1 VAAATPMPDDSG
13 DTTANDITVL
23 RSNSGAGSGKPAPTP
38 RILKQR
44 FVLDEKLGSG
54 GMGTVYRAKDLRKV
68 EAQDRQPYVAIKV
81 LNNDFR
87 THPDA
92 FIALQREAS
101 KSQGIAHPNIVSIFD
116 FDKDGDV
123 PYMTMELLQGQELAA
138 LLRDYPSGL
147 PDAMLWP
154 LVEGVCAG
162 LKRAHDAGIT
172 HSDFKPGNIFVTRD
186 GVAKIL
192 DFGIARAVRVH
203 NQDGDHTVFDPA
215 KFAALTP
222 AFASREMLLGEAPEP
237 ADDIYSLGVVVYL
250 MLTGR
255 HPYDRVRA
263 DEAADLGMQP
273 ERIKRLSRRRWRM
286 LSRMLA
292 FDRSD
297 RPQTMDEV
305 ISGLKRHSPLRPW
318 LIGGVATAVA
328 FSSVAMWLGS
338 AGVERAVVARDTLV
352 GAQVT
357 RIDALLQEP
366 AFDSAWQ
373 QRVNEELAALAQLDA
388 KGDAPA
394 TARGR
399 VLAALGSRIAT
410 TEDFDTAYGL
420 LRYADTL
427 APNGHFVAGHESLE
441 QRAATRV
448 RALARQDRFDAAW
461 VATAEVELAQF
472 QRAFPHS
479 PLRAELELE
488 LGEAYLVAIQ
498 RLIDAHELERAQT
511 LIGIARSRVFDPDA
525 FAPFTEELEALRRQA
540 KSAEELAARRA
551 AQAALEAAL
560 GEATSIDCQF
570 ADAAAA
576 QQRVAGLT
584 QRFPDAAETIATAI
598 TGWLARCVNELGEV
612 DEGRALALKGQA
624 IVEFGAL
631 PLFTELK
638 LDPCRR
644 RSLIGNGATTG
655 QDGYCTDDLGAG
667 LIGPR
672 LVIVG
677 DAEQRFGI
685 GKFEVSW
692 GEIAP
697 FCAATGRCK
706 PDSDLSRPATDIDE
720 DLARAYAGWLSH
732 RSGRVYRLPTRDEW
746 QQVAAAP
753 QRGAC
758 AATNATDVSA
768 VTAVAQNALGVA
780 GIVGNVREWATDGDD
795 VVQLDAMVSDPS
807 TCAVEVRTAGSAG
820 IGARSGL
827 RLVREVP

>member
-1 VAAATPMPDDSG
+1 MSDENG

-23 RSNSGAGSGKPAPTP
+23 RSNTGGGSGQAAPTP

-138 LLRDYPSGL
+138 LLRDYPNGL
-147 PDAMLWP
+147 PNAMVWP
-154 LVEGVCAG
+154 LVDGMCAG

-172 HSDFKPGNIFVTRD
+172 HSDFKPGNVFVTRD

-203 NQDGDHTVFDPA
+203 NQDGDHTVFDLG

-263 DEAADLGMQP
+263 DEAAELGMQP
-273 ERIKRLSRRRWRM
+273 ERIKRLSRRQWRT
-286 LSRMLA
+286 LARMLA
-292 FDRSD
+292 FDRAE
-297 RPQTMDEV
+297 RPQKMDDV
-305 ISGLKRHSPLRPW
+305 ISGLQRHSPLRPW
-318 LIGGVATAVA
+318 LIGGVLAAAVL
-328 FSSVAMWLGS
+328 SSVAVWLGS
-338 AGVERAVVARDTLV
+338 AGVERAAVARDTLV
-352 GAQVT
+352 EAQMT
-357 RIDALLQEP
+357 RIDALLHEP
-366 AFDSAWQ
+366 DFDTVWQ
-373 QRVNEELAALAQLDA
+373 QRVDEELAALGKVDPNGEAET
-388 KGDAPA
+388 

-399 VLAALGSRIAT
+399 ILAALGDRIAT

-420 LRYADTL
+420 LRYADSL
-427 APNGHFVAGHESLE
+427 APDGRFAAGHETLE
-441 QRAATRV
+441 QRAAARV
-448 RALARQDRFDAAW
+448 RALAHTDRYDAAW
-461 VATAEVELAQF
+461 VATAEVELKQF

-479 PLRAELELE
+479 PLRAELAQE
-488 LGEAYLVAIQ
+488 LGQAYLVAIQ
-498 RLIDAHELERAQT
+498 RLIDAHELERAET
-511 LIGIARSRVFDPDA
+511 LIGIARVRVFDPDA
-525 FAPFTEELEALRRQA
+525 FAPFAGQLDALRRQA
-540 KSAEELAARRA
+540 KTAERLAAKRSEE
-551 AQAALEAAL
+551 AALETAL
-560 GEATSIDCQF
+560 GEATAIDCQF
-570 ADAAAA
+570 AEAGAAHR
-576 QQRVAGLT
+576 RVAQLT
-584 QRFPDAAETIATAI
+584 EQFPNAAGTITARI
-598 TGWLARCVNELGEV
+598 THWLARCVNQLGEV
-612 DEGRALALKGQA
+612 DEPRALALRRQA
-624 IVEFGAL
+624 IAEFGAL
-631 PLFTELK
+631 PLFNDLK

-644 RSLIGNGATTG
+644 RSLVGNGASAG

-672 LVIVG
+672 LVIVADG
-677 DAEQRFGI
+677 DVRFGI
-685 GKFEVSW
+685 GKFEASW
-692 GEIAP
+692 GELAS

-706 PDSDLSRPATDIDE
+706 PGSDLAQPATNIDVA
-720 DLARAYAGWLSH
+720 LAKAYASWLSH
-732 RSGRVYRLPTRDEW
+732 RSGHTYRLPTRAEW
-746 QQVAAAP
+746 QRVADA
-753 QRGAC
+753 GGDC
-758 AATNATDVSA
+758 ATSDGVGA
-768 VTAVAQNALGVA
+768 VTAGGQNSLGVV
-780 GIVGNVREWATDGDD
+780 GIVGNVREWAMDGDHA
-795 VVQLDAMVSDPS
+795 VQLDAVVTDPQRCKVQVREAD
-807 TCAVEVRTAGSAG
+807 TAVDG
-820 IGARSGL
+820 RSGL